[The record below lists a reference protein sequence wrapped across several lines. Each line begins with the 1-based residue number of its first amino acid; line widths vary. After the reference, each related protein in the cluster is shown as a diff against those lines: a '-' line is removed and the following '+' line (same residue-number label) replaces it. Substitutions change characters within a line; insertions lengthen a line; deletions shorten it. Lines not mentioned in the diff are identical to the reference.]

1 MAYAELLP
9 ALLEKNLVQTRAPPR
24 VREKLPAGYRSDL
37 SCAFHQGAPGHNIE
51 RCYAL
56 KAEVQKLVQ
65 ENVLSFEGS
74 SLIMQADQLPNQGT
88 SSVAVDVSS
97 STHQFN

>member
-24 VREKLPAGYRSDL
+24 VPEKLPAGYRSDL

-65 ENVLSFEGS
+65 EGVLSFEGS
-74 SLIMQADQLPNQGT
+74 SPIM
-88 SSVAVDVSS
+88 VVVDVPS
-97 STHQFN
+97 STQ